1 MNRILAH
8 YLVKQLTFSACRNR
22 PVTAAAITKALSM
35 YASGMGAKSGEG
47 VHRVIDMRS
56 DTVTQPTQEM
66 RQFMAAAEVG
76 DDVFG
81 DDPTVNSLQEKA
93 AKLMR
98 KETAIFVPSG
108 SMGNLISMMAHCPH
122 RGDELIA
129 GDMSHIVQWEQGSAS
144 QFGGVHSRQ
153 VRTNPDGTLDLDE
166 IKSKIHDG
174 SDSHYTHTKV
184 ICLESSHNA
193 TGGTVLSLE
202 YMKKGLGAPVG
213 SVVVGTTEFVSR
225 CYRLRKALGGGMRQ
239 AGVLAAAG
247 IYALDNIA
255 PKLSQDHENARAL
268 AKGLQELQGIDI
280 DLSTVHTNL
289 VYFKVTHP
297 TLTAADIAKQ
307 MGTAITAPDDK
318 EGQII
323 RILAVERMKIRAV
336 IHHQVLAEDAQIFL
350 KKLRYILEKS

>member
-1 MNRILAH
+1 
-8 YLVKQLTFSACRNR
+8 
-22 PVTAAAITKALSM
+22 
-35 YASGMGAKSGEG
+35 
-47 VHRVIDMRS
+47 MRS

-202 YMKKGLGAPVG
+202 YMKKVRELADAHGVQVHLDGARVFNAAASLGVPVSDISQHVDSVMFCLSKGLGAPVG